1 MTFSQGIP
9 FNKRKKKID
18 FLKKH
23 QQFIFGYHRNKIETA
38 HFLSKDD
45 ELLEV
50 NVNITGLNTVLVQSM
65 YTYTHHRI

>member
-38 HFLSKDD
+38 YFLSKDD